1 MISCPTDCLMSPWSE
16 WGLCDA
22 VCGYGLRNRTSKV
35 SRSNIIWYGCTVT
48 TLRSSFVPLFLMTYG
63 RRRTWLWS
71 AKLYN
76 FYFVNFIS
84 CCNQLSKKYKV
95 RLLLMSCQSHC
106 FLPTHFKPKLFI
118 FRYFVWPR
126 SEAGRVQDRLC
137 NTRLAIIRA
146 TIFNGWPRPGQNVTL
161 RPLPKNRR
169 H

>member
-1 MISCPTDCLMSPWSE
+1 MSPWSE

-35 SRSNIIWYGCTVT
+35 SKSNIMWYGSRVR
-48 TLRSSFVPLFLMTYG
+48 TLKTSFVPVFLKYD
-63 RRRTWLWS
+63 RRRTCLWS

-76 FYFVNFIS
+76 FYFVNYVYYVVIS
-84 CCNQLSKKYKV
+84 FRKSTKSDLFFDV
-95 RLLLMSCQSHC
+95 MTEPLFF
-106 FLPTHFKPKLFI
+106 FLPTHFKPKRFI

>member
-1 MISCPTDCLMSPWSE
+1 MSPWSE

-35 SRSNIIWYGCTVT
+35 SKSNIMWYGSRVR
-48 TLRSSFVPLFLMTYG
+48 TLKTSFVPVFLKYD
-63 RRRTWLWS
+63 RRRTCLWS

-76 FYFVNFIS
+76 FYFVNYVYYVVIS
-84 CCNQLSKKYKV
+84 FRKSTKSDLFFDV
-95 RLLLMSCQSHC
+95 MTEP
-106 FLPTHFKPKLFI
+106 FFFWPTHFKPKRFI

>member
-1 MISCPTDCLMSPWSE
+1 MSPWSE

-35 SRSNIIWYGCTVT
+35 SKSNIMWYGSRVR
-48 TLRSSFVPLFLMTYG
+48 TLKTSFVPVFLKYD
-63 RRRTWLWS
+63 RRRTCLWS

-76 FYFVNFIS
+76 FYFVNYVYYVVIS
-84 CCNQLSKKYKV
+84 FRKSTKSDLFFDV
-95 RLLLMSCQSHC
+95 MTEPLF
-106 FLPTHFKPKLFI
+106 FLPTHFKPKRFI

>member
-35 SRSNIIWYGCTVT
+35 SKSNIMWYGSRVR
-48 TLRSSFVPLFLMTYG
+48 TLKTSFVPVFLKYD
-63 RRRTWLWS
+63 RRRTCLWS

-76 FYFVNFIS
+76 FYFVNYVLCS
-84 CCNQLSKKYKV
+84 NQLSKKYKV
-95 RLLLMSCQSHC
+95 RIIFWCHDRAIF
-106 FLPTHFKPKLFI
+106 FLPTHFKPKRFI